1 MTNERIP
8 HFQKELGMSKHLL
21 SSLVVLLS
29 MTINAQTIDLHGK
42 ITSKSGTAVSGAI
55 VTLVKQGVKDTTGA
69 DGTYSI
75 TKSSVAIL
83 PQLLP
88 QNKVLSIDK
97 GCLALSLP
105 EASTVKINIFDING
119 NLLKKEQAQTVP
131 AGFYRFNI
139 EKNISTARVLI
150 IRATIDQDE
159 ITFRYIPLKTG
170 NYNLAGTIDGFLPPG
185 GKLAKIAAIDDTLK
199 VTAAG
204 FTPKSVSI
212 SSYEQELNITL
223 DSASVGDAG
232 RSAGCGKATTLKGQ
246 TELKITS
253 GGKERSYFIRLPDD
267 YDNNHPYRFIVSIH
281 ALTGYAV
288 DVANQK
294 GYEYYGLWNLANPKN
309 GKGTTIFV
317 SPQGLKSNIMGG
329 NYTGWS
335 NTGGED
341 VEFIRSIITKYEN
354 ELCIDTT
361 RIFAEGFSMGG
372 SMSYALACALPGKI
386 RAVAVHSGGRMSGC
400 DTLHRGPVAYF
411 MTHGN
416 LDSMCT
422 YPSYGVPEAQDIAR
436 LNGCKNLDIVKEL
449 KPTDNSG
456 NTPVCGSFQDC
467 KTGYPCRACIFVGKH
482 AYNPGNNG
490 WVADS
495 SWKWFLQ
502 F

>member
-1 MTNERIP
+1 M
-8 HFQKELGMSKHLL
+8 HKHLL
-21 SSLVVLLS
+21 CCLVALLS
-29 MTINAQTIDLHGK
+29 ITINAQTINLRGK
-42 ITSKSGTAVSGAI
+42 VSSKSGSSVSGAI
-55 VTLVKQGVKDTTGA
+55 VTLVKQGLNDTTGS
-69 DGTYSI
+69 DGKYSI
-75 TKSSVAIL
+75 TKPNVAVL

-88 QNKVLSIDK
+88 QNRILFIDR
-97 GCLALSLP
+97 GFLEISLP
-105 EASTVKINIFDING
+105 EPSLVKITIFDISG
-119 NLLKKEQAQTVP
+119 NLLKREPAQTVP
-131 AGFYRFNI
+131 AGFYRFNV
-139 EKNISTARVLI
+139 EENIRTTKVLI
-150 IRATIDQDE
+150 IKAIIGQDE
-159 ITFRYIPLKTG
+159 VTFRYLPLNTG
-170 NYNLAGTIDGFLPPG
+170 KHTLSDAAGYESILG
-185 GKLAKIAAIDDTLK
+185 GRLAKITAINDSLK
-199 VTAAG
+199 ITATG
-204 FTPKSVSI
+204 YSPKNMSI
-212 SSYEQELNITL
+212 SSYEQELDITL
-223 DSASVGDAG
+223 DSSTGGDVG

-281 ALTGYAV
+281 ALMGHAT

-294 GYEYYGLWNLANPKN
+294 GYEYYGLWKLANSS
-309 GKGTTIFV
+309 KGTTIFL
-317 SPQGLKSNIMGG
+317 SPEGTQGSLGNGWENKSG
-329 NYTGWS
+329 S
-335 NTGGED
+335 D
-341 VEFIRSIITKYEN
+341 VEFIRSLITKYED

-372 SMSYALACALPGKI
+372 SMSYALSCALPGKI

-400 DTLHRGPVAYF
+400 DTKNRGPVAYF

-416 LDSMCT
+416 LDSVCT
-422 YPSYGVPEAQDIAR
+422 YPSFGVPQAQDIAS
-436 LNGCKNLDIVKEL
+436 LNGCKNLDIVNEL

-456 NTPVCGSFQDC
+456 KTPVCGSFQDC